1 MNIQKAKEEIKNAI
15 EAYLMKDEREEYVI
29 PTESQRP
36 ILLMGPPGIGKTA
49 IMKQIASECNIGLV
63 SYTITHHTRQSA
75 IGLPYIEEKTFGGK
89 KYSVTEYTMSE
100 IVAAVYN
107 MIEETGLKEGI
118 LFIDEINC
126 ASETLAPAM
135 LQFLQYK
142 TFGSHKIP
150 DGWIIVSAGNPPEY
164 NKSVRDFDI
173 VTLDRVKKIELEEDY
188 DVWKTYAVMQG
199 VHNAIISYL
208 DIRKENFY
216 SVRNTAEGK
225 MFVTARGWEDLS
237 RMIFAYEA
245 LNKTVSFDMIY
256 QYIQNKK
263 IAKDFAGYFEL
274 YNKYKKDYSISGI
287 LAGEIEDAY
296 VDRLRLASFDEK
308 LSVVSLILGALNDG
322 FKKADRQDMLVTE
335 LHRVLKD
342 AKASMF
348 SNFAAD
354 KRPETIFEPVV
365 NMRKN
370 AFEKKKKAGTMKR
383 EEEHFEVDVISRL
396 EEFLQGIKAGGK
408 ASCEDG
414 FEVIKQMF
422 AKDVEKR
429 EEIYDNVGD
438 ELDNAFNF
446 IEFVFGQSQEMVVF
460 VTELNAGYYSIKFI
474 DEHGCVKFYQ
484 YNKNLLFKERQ
495 RKIIS
500 DIDEINEMVDSL
512 KQNGQLN

>member
-1 MNIQKAKEEIKNAI
+1 
-15 EAYLMKDEREEYVI
+15 MKDELGEYAI
-29 PTESQRP
+29 PVESQRP

-49 IMKQIASECNIGLV
+49 VMKQIASECGIGLV

-75 IGLPYIEEKTFGGK
+75 IGLPYIEEKQFGGR

-100 IVAAVYN
+100 IVASVYN
-107 MIEETGLKEGI
+107 MIEETGLNEGI

-142 TFGSHKIP
+142 TFGSHKVP

-173 VTLDRVKKIELEEDY
+173 VTLDRVKKIDVEEDY
-188 DVWKTYAVMQG
+188 EVWKDYAVRQN

-208 DIRKENFY
+208 DIKKESFY

-237 RMIFAYEA
+237 RMMFAYEK
-245 LNKTVSFDMIY
+245 LNKAVEFDMIY

-263 IAKDFAGYFEL
+263 IAKDFAGYIEL

-308 LSVVSLILGALNDG
+308 LGVISLILGALNDG
-322 FKKADRQDMLVTE
+322 FKKADWQDMLVTE

-348 SNFAAD
+348 SNFAKD
-354 KRPETIFEPVV
+354 KRPETVFEPIL
-365 NMRKN
+365 NMRRS
-370 AFEKKKKAGTMKR
+370 AFDKKKKAGTMKR
-383 EEEHFEVDVISRL
+383 EEERFENEIISKL
-396 EEFLQGIKAGGK
+396 EGYLQGIKESGK
-408 ASCEDG
+408 ADCEGG
-414 FEVIKQMF
+414 FEVIKELF

-429 EEIYDNVGD
+429 EEIYDLTGD
-438 ELDNAFNF
+438 QLDNAFDF
-446 IEFVFGQSQEMVVF
+446 VEMVFGESQEMVVF
-460 VTELNAGYYSIKFI
+460 VTELNSGYYSIKFI
-474 DEHGCVKFYQ
+474 DEHGCVKFYR
-484 YNKNLLFKERQ
+484 YNRNLLFKERQ

-500 DIDEINEMVDSL
+500 DIDEINEMMDSL
-512 KQNGQLN
+512 KQK

>member
-1 MNIQKAKEEIKNAI
+1 
-15 EAYLMKDEREEYVI
+15 
-29 PTESQRP
+29 
-36 ILLMGPPGIGKTA
+36 
-49 IMKQIASECNIGLV
+49 
-63 SYTITHHTRQSA
+63 
-75 IGLPYIEEKTFGGK
+75 
-89 KYSVTEYTMSE
+89 
-100 IVAAVYN
+100 
-107 MIEETGLKEGI
+107 
-118 LFIDEINC
+118 
-126 ASETLAPAM
+126 
-135 LQFLQYK
+135 
-142 TFGSHKIP
+142 
-150 DGWIIVSAGNPPEY
+150 
-164 NKSVRDFDI
+164 
-173 VTLDRVKKIELEEDY
+173 
-188 DVWKTYAVMQG
+188 
-199 VHNAIISYL
+199 
-208 DIRKENFY
+208 
-216 SVRNTAEGK
+216 
-225 MFVTARGWEDLS
+225 
-237 RMIFAYEA
+237 
-245 LNKTVSFDMIY
+245 
-256 QYIQNKK
+256 
-263 IAKDFAGYFEL
+263 
-274 YNKYKKDYSISGI
+274 
-287 LAGEIEDAY
+287 
-296 VDRLRLASFDEK
+296 
-308 LSVVSLILGALNDG
+308 
-322 FKKADRQDMLVTE
+322 MLVTE

-383 EEEHFEVDVISRL
+383 EEEHFESDVISRL
-396 EEFLQGIKAGGK
+396 EEFLQGIKSSGK
-408 ASCEDG
+408 ASCEEG

-512 KQNGQLN
+512 KQSGQLN